1 MPPNAIRC
9 TVADMNESTVR
20 EHFAAEVERMFALVT
35 DPAFL
40 RRRAEAIGEKEV
52 VVEVDRNQGG
62 QLTIQIAREVEQS
75 LPSFMKK
82 LFSGRQRLVDRQTWS
97 SQGAAQISDWT
108 VQLGE
113 GKRIQLRGRLTLA
126 PGAAGGCDYTESFSA
141 SASIPLV
148 GGRVE
153 KFVLGE
159 TEASIRK
166 QIEFTRRELEPR

>member
-1 MPPNAIRC
+1 MS
-9 TVADMNESTVR
+9 ESTVR
-20 EHFAAEVERMFALVT
+20 HHFVEDVERMFALVT
-35 DPAFL
+35 DPDFL
-40 RRRAEAIGEKEV
+40 RRRAEACGEKEIQ
-52 VVEVDRNQGG
+52 VEVDRAGG
-62 QLTIQIAREVEQS
+62 QLRIQITREVEQT

-97 SQGAAQISDWT
+97 HEGGAHISDWT

-126 PGAAGGCDYTESFSA
+126 PAAGGGCDYIESFSA
-141 SASIPLV
+141 AASVPLV
-148 GGRVE
+148 AGRIE

-166 QIEFTRRELEPR
+166 QIDFTRKELGSR